1 MIKLKTVA
9 LAAIS
14 GLMASGACAQAPIAQ
29 TESMKVE
36 VTEHQIDEI
45 GGVIY
50 SQIQSRRSNRAMR
63 MTLLVPRT
71 RSNRAMRMTLL
82 VPRTAEKKPAII
94 YFPGG
99 GFTTTDYEKFIE
111 MRFALAKAG
120 FVVAAAE
127 YRVVPNK
134 FPAIL
139 EDGKSAVRFLKAHAD
154 AYGIDASKIG
164 VLGDSAGGYLSQMV
178 AVTGNE
184 KQFDKGDN
192 LHVDSTVQAA
202 ATLYGISDL
211 RNIGA
216 GFDEAIQKV
225 HQSPAVTEALLVNAL
240 LVNGVAFNEYPGASI
255 LSDSDKALAAS
266 SLGHIKKNLPPF
278 LIMHGTEDKLV
289 SPVQSEQLYEALK
302 QNGNRVTYVK
312 VEGAAHGDTVWFQK
326 PIIDK
331 VVTWFKDNLK

>member
-14 GLMASGACAQAPIAQ
+14 GLMASGACAQAPVAQ

-71 RSNRAMRMTLL
+71 T
-82 VPRTAEKKPAII
+82 EKKPAII

-134 FPAIL
+134 FPAII
-139 EDGKSAVRFLKAHAD
+139 EDGKSAVRFLKAHAN

-225 HQSPAVTEALLVNAL
+225 HQSPAVTEAL

>member
-14 GLMASGACAQAPIAQ
+14 GLMASGACAQAPLAQ

-50 SQIQSRRSNRAMR
+50 SQIQSR
-63 MTLLVPRT
+63 

-225 HQSPAVTEALLVNAL
+225 HQSPAVTEALLVN
-240 LVNGVAFNEYPGASI
+240 GVAFNEYPGASI

-312 VEGAAHGDTVWFQK
+312 VQGAAHGDTVWFQK

>member
-14 GLMASGACAQAPIAQ
+14 GLMASGACAQAPLAQ
-29 TESMKVE
+29 TQTMKVE
-36 VTEHQIDEI
+36 VSEHQIDEI

-71 RSNRAMRMTLL
+71 
-82 VPRTAEKKPAII
+82 AEKKPAIV

-139 EDGKSAVRFLKAHAD
+139 EDGKSAVRFLRAHAD
-154 AYGIDASKIG
+154 AYDIDASKIG

-216 GFDEAIQKV
+216 GFDEAIEKV
-225 HQSPAVTEALLVNAL
+225 HQSPAVTEALLVN
-240 LVNGVAFNEYPGASI
+240 GVAFNDNPGASI
-255 LSDSDKALAAS
+255 LSDSNKALAAS
-266 SLGHIKKNLPPF
+266 PLGHIKKNLPPF

-289 SPVQSEQLYEALK
+289 SPIQSEQLYEALK
-302 QNGNRVTYVK
+302 QSGNRVTYVK

>member
-71 RSNRAMRMTLL
+71 
-82 VPRTAEKKPAII
+82 AEKKPAII

-111 MRFALAKAG
+111 MRYALAKAG

-225 HQSPAVTEALLVNAL
+225 HQSPAVTEALLVN
-240 LVNGVAFNEYPGASI
+240 GVAFNEYPGASI

>member
-14 GLMASGACAQAPIAQ
+14 GLMASGACAQAPVAQ

-36 VTEHQIDEI
+36 FTEHQIDEI

-71 RSNRAMRMTLL
+71 T
-82 VPRTAEKKPAII
+82 EKKPAII

-139 EDGKSAVRFLKAHAD
+139 EDGKSAVRFLKAHAN

-225 HQSPAVTEALLVNAL
+225 HQSPAVTEAL

>member
-14 GLMASGACAQAPIAQ
+14 GLMASGACAQAPVAQ

-50 SQIQSRRSNRAMR
+50 SQIQSR
-63 MTLLVPRT
+63 

-225 HQSPAVTEALLVNAL
+225 HQSPAVTEALLVN
-240 LVNGVAFNEYPGASI
+240 GVAFNEYPGASI

-302 QNGNRVTYVK
+302 QSGNRVTYVK

-331 VVTWFKDNLK
+331 VVAWFKDNLK

>member
-14 GLMASGACAQAPIAQ
+14 GLMASGACAQAPVAQ

-71 RSNRAMRMTLL
+71 
-82 VPRTAEKKPAII
+82 AEKKPAII

-99 GFTTTDYEKFIE
+99 GFTTTDYEKFIQ

-139 EDGKSAVRFLKAHAD
+139 EDGKSAVRFLKAHAN

-225 HQSPAVTEALLVNAL
+225 HQSPAVTEAL

>member
-14 GLMASGACAQAPIAQ
+14 GLMASGACAQAPVAQ
-29 TESMKVE
+29 TESIKVE

-50 SQIQSRRSNRAMR
+50 SQIQSR
-63 MTLLVPRT
+63 

-184 KQFDKGDN
+184 KEFDKGDN
-192 LHVDSTVQAA
+192 LHVGSTVQAA

-225 HQSPAVTEALLVNAL
+225 HQSPAVTEAL

>member
-14 GLMASGACAQAPIAQ
+14 GLMASGACAQAPVAQ

-50 SQIQSRRSNRAMR
+50 SQIQSR
-63 MTLLVPRT
+63 

-225 HQSPAVTEALLVNAL
+225 HQSPAVTEALLVN
-240 LVNGVAFNEYPGASI
+240 GVAFNEYPGASI

-331 VVTWFKDNLK
+331 VVTWT

>member
-14 GLMASGACAQAPIAQ
+14 GLMASGACAQAPVAQ

-71 RSNRAMRMTLL
+71 
-82 VPRTAEKKPAII
+82 AEKKPAII

-111 MRFALAKAG
+111 LRFALAKAG

-225 HQSPAVTEALLVNAL
+225 HQSPAVTEALLVN
-240 LVNGVAFNEYPGASI
+240 GVAFNEYPGASI

>member
-14 GLMASGACAQAPIAQ
+14 GLMANGACAQAPVAQ

-71 RSNRAMRMTLL
+71 
-82 VPRTAEKKPAII
+82 AEKKPAIV

-139 EDGKSAVRFLKAHAD
+139 EDGKSAVRFLKAHAN

-225 HQSPAVTEALLVNAL
+225 HQSPAVTEAL

>member
-14 GLMASGACAQAPIAQ
+14 GLMASGACAQAPVAQ

-50 SQIQSRRSNRAMR
+50 SQIQSR
-63 MTLLVPRT
+63 

-225 HQSPAVTEALLVNAL
+225 HQSPAVTEALLVN
-240 LVNGVAFNEYPGASI
+240 GVAFNESPGASI

>member
-14 GLMASGACAQAPIAQ
+14 GLIASGACAQAPVAQ

-50 SQIQSRRSNRAMR
+50 SQIQSR
-63 MTLLVPRT
+63 

-225 HQSPAVTEALLVNAL
+225 HQSPAVTEALLVN
-240 LVNGVAFNEYPGASI
+240 GVAFNEYPGASI

>member
-14 GLMASGACAQAPIAQ
+14 GLMASGACAQAPVAQ

-50 SQIQSRRSNRAMR
+50 SQIQSR
-63 MTLLVPRT
+63 

-225 HQSPAVTEALLVNAL
+225 HQSPAVTEALLVN
-240 LVNGVAFNEYPGASI
+240 GVAFNEYPGASI

-331 VVTWFKDNLK
+331 VVTWFKNNLK

>member
-14 GLMASGACAQAPIAQ
+14 GLMASGACAQAPVAQ

-71 RSNRAMRMTLL
+71 T
-82 VPRTAEKKPAII
+82 EKKPAII

-225 HQSPAVTEALLVNAL
+225 HQSPAVTEALLVN
-240 LVNGVAFNEYPGASI
+240 GVAFNEYPGASI

-302 QNGNRVTYVK
+302 QSGNRVTYVK

>member
-14 GLMASGACAQAPIAQ
+14 GLMASGACAQAPVAQ

-71 RSNRAMRMTLL
+71 T
-82 VPRTAEKKPAII
+82 EKKPAII

-99 GFTTTDYEKFIE
+99 GFSTTDYEKFIE

-139 EDGKSAVRFLKAHAD
+139 EDGKSAVRFLKAHAN

-225 HQSPAVTEALLVNAL
+225 HQSPAVTEALLVN
-240 LVNGVAFNEYPGASI
+240 GVAFNEYPGASI

-312 VEGAAHGDTVWFQK
+312 VQGAAHGDTVWFQK

>member
-50 SQIQSRRSNRAMR
+50 SQIQSR
-63 MTLLVPRT
+63 

-154 AYGIDASKIG
+154 TYGIDASKIG

-225 HQSPAVTEALLVNAL
+225 HQSPAVTEAL

>member
-14 GLMASGACAQAPIAQ
+14 GLMASGACAQAPVAQ

-50 SQIQSRRSNRAMR
+50 SQIQSR
-63 MTLLVPRT
+63 

-139 EDGKSAVRFLKAHAD
+139 EDGKSAVRFLKAHAN

-225 HQSPAVTEALLVNAL
+225 HQSPAVTEALLVN
-240 LVNGVAFNEYPGASI
+240 GVAFNEYPGASI

-312 VEGAAHGDTVWFQK
+312 VEGAGHGDTVWFQK

>member
-1 MIKLKTVA
+1 MTKLKKMALATVA
-9 LAAIS
+9 SSLIAT
-14 GLMASGACAQAPIAQ
+14 GACAQTPIAK
-29 TESMKVE
+29 TETLKVE
-36 VTEHQIDEI
+36 VTEYQIDEI
-45 GGVIY
+45 GGVLY
-50 SQIQSRRSNRAMR
+50 SQIQSRRANRAMR

-71 RSNRAMRMTLL
+71 SER
-82 VPRTAEKKPAII
+82 KPAII

-139 EDGKSAVRFLKAHAD
+139 EDGKSAVRFLKANAEV
-154 AYGIDASKIG
+154 YGIDPSKIG

-178 AVTGNE
+178 AVTSQE
-184 KQFDKGDN
+184 SEFDKGQN
-192 LHVDSTVQAA
+192 LHVDSSVQAA

-216 GFDEAIQKV
+216 GFDLDIQKV
-225 HQSPAVTEALLVNAL
+225 HQSPAVTEAL

-255 LSDSDKALAAS
+255 LEDSNRALKAS
-266 SLGHIKKNLPPF
+266 PLGHIRENLPAF
-278 LIMHGTEDKLV
+278 LIMHGTNDKLV

-302 QNGNRVTYVK
+302 RSNNRVTYVK
-312 VEGAAHGDTVWFQK
+312 VEGAGHGDTVWFQK

-331 VVTWFKDNLK
+331 VVSWFKTNLK

>member
-14 GLMASGACAQAPIAQ
+14 GLMASGACAQAPVAQ

-71 RSNRAMRMTLL
+71 T
-82 VPRTAEKKPAII
+82 EKKPAII

-111 MRFALAKAG
+111 MRIALAKAG

-225 HQSPAVTEALLVNAL
+225 HQSPAVTEALLVN
-240 LVNGVAFNEYPGASI
+240 GVAFNEYPGASI

-326 PIIDK
+326 PIINK

>member
-14 GLMASGACAQAPIAQ
+14 GLMASGACAQAPVAQ

-63 MTLLVPRT
+63 MTLF
-71 RSNRAMRMTLL
+71 

-139 EDGKSAVRFLKAHAD
+139 EDGKSAVRFLKAHAN

-225 HQSPAVTEALLVNAL
+225 HQSPAVTEAL

>member
-1 MIKLKTVA
+1 
-9 LAAIS
+9 
-14 GLMASGACAQAPIAQ
+14 
-29 TESMKVE
+29 MKVE
-36 VTEHQIDEI
+36 VSEHQIDEI

-50 SQIQSRRSNRAMR
+50 SQIQSRRSNRAM
-63 MTLLVPRT
+63 P
-71 RSNRAMRMTLL
+71 MTLL

-225 HQSPAVTEALLVNAL
+225 HQSPAVTEALLVN
-240 LVNGVAFNEYPGASI
+240 GVAFNEYPGASI

-312 VEGAAHGDTVWFQK
+312 VQGAAHGDTVWFQK

>member
-14 GLMASGACAQAPIAQ
+14 GLMASGACAQAPVAQ

-50 SQIQSRRSNRAMR
+50 SQIQSR
-63 MTLLVPRT
+63 

-139 EDGKSAVRFLKAHAD
+139 EDGKSAVRFLKAHAN

-164 VLGDSAGGYLSQMV
+164 VLCDSAGGYLSQMV

-225 HQSPAVTEALLVNAL
+225 HQSPAVTEAL

>member
-14 GLMASGACAQAPIAQ
+14 GLMASGACAQAPVAQ

-50 SQIQSRRSNRAMR
+50 SQIQSR
-63 MTLLVPRT
+63 

-225 HQSPAVTEALLVNAL
+225 HQSPAVTEALLVN
-240 LVNGVAFNEYPGASI
+240 GVAFNEYPGASI

-289 SPVQSEQLYEALK
+289 SPVQSKQLYEALK

>member
-14 GLMASGACAQAPIAQ
+14 GLMASGACAQAPVAQ

-71 RSNRAMRMTLL
+71 N
-82 VPRTAEKKPAII
+82 EKKPAII

-139 EDGKSAVRFLKAHAD
+139 EDGKSAVRFLKAHAN

-216 GFDEAIQKV
+216 GFDQAIQKV
-225 HQSPAVTEALLVNAL
+225 HQSPAVTEAL

>member
-14 GLMASGACAQAPIAQ
+14 GLLASGACAQAPVAQ
-29 TESMKVE
+29 TKSMKVE

-71 RSNRAMRMTLL
+71 
-82 VPRTAEKKPAII
+82 AEKKPAII
-94 YFPGG
+94 SFPGG

-225 HQSPAVTEALLVNAL
+225 HQSPAVTEALLVN
-240 LVNGVAFNEYPGASI
+240 GVAFNEYPGASI

>member
-14 GLMASGACAQAPIAQ
+14 GLMASGACAQAPVAQ

-50 SQIQSRRSNRAMR
+50 SQIQSR
-63 MTLLVPRT
+63 

-139 EDGKSAVRFLKAHAD
+139 EDGKSAVRFLKAHAN

-225 HQSPAVTEALLVNAL
+225 HQSPAVTEAL

-331 VVTWFKDNLK
+331 VVTWFKDNLE

>member
-14 GLMASGACAQAPIAQ
+14 GLMASGACAQAPVAQ

-50 SQIQSRRSNRAMR
+50 SQIQSR
-63 MTLLVPRT
+63 

-154 AYGIDASKIG
+154 DYGIDASKIG

-216 GFDEAIQKV
+216 GFDKAIQKV
-225 HQSPAVTEALLVNAL
+225 HQSPAVTEAL

-312 VEGAAHGDTVWFQK
+312 VEGATHGDTVWFQK

-331 VVTWFKDNLK
+331 VVNQTSR

>member
-1 MIKLKTVA
+1 MIKLKTAA

-14 GLMASGACAQAPIAQ
+14 GLMASGACAQAPVAQ

-50 SQIQSRRSNRAMR
+50 SQIQSR
-63 MTLLVPRT
+63 

-134 FPAIL
+134 FPAII

-225 HQSPAVTEALLVNAL
+225 HQSPAVTEAL

>member
-14 GLMASGACAQAPIAQ
+14 GLMASGASAQAPLAQ
-29 TESMKVE
+29 TQTMKVE
-36 VTEHQIDEI
+36 VSEHQIDEI

-71 RSNRAMRMTLL
+71 
-82 VPRTAEKKPAII
+82 AEKKPAIV

-139 EDGKSAVRFLKAHAD
+139 EDGKSAVRFLRAHAD

-178 AVTGNE
+178 AVTGKE

-192 LHVDSTVQAA
+192 LHIDSSVQAA
-202 ATLYGISDL
+202 VTLYGISDL

-216 GFDEAIQKV
+216 GFDEAIEKV
-225 HQSPAVTEALLVNAL
+225 HQSPAVTEALLVN
-240 LVNGVAFNEYPGASI
+240 GVAFNDNPGASI
-255 LSDSDKALAAS
+255 LSDSNKALAAS
-266 SLGHIKKNLPPF
+266 PLGHIKKNLPPF

-289 SPVQSEQLYEALK
+289 SPIQSEQLYEALK
-302 QNGNRVTYVK
+302 QSGNRVTYVK

>member
-14 GLMASGACAQAPIAQ
+14 GLMASGACAQAPVAQ

-50 SQIQSRRSNRAMR
+50 SQIQSR
-63 MTLLVPRT
+63 

-139 EDGKSAVRFLKAHAD
+139 EDGKSAVRFLRAHAD

-225 HQSPAVTEALLVNAL
+225 HQSPAVTEALLVN
-240 LVNGVAFNEYPGASI
+240 GVAFNEYPGASI

-302 QNGNRVTYVK
+302 QSGNRVTYVK

>member
-14 GLMASGACAQAPIAQ
+14 GLMASGACAQAPVAQ

-50 SQIQSRRSNRAMR
+50 SQIQSR
-63 MTLLVPRT
+63 

-225 HQSPAVTEALLVNAL
+225 HQSPAVTEALLVN
-240 LVNGVAFNEYPGASI
+240 GVAFNEYPGASI

-302 QNGNRVTYVK
+302 QNGNLVTYVK

>member
-14 GLMASGACAQAPIAQ
+14 GLMASGAGAQAPLAQ
-29 TESMKVE
+29 TQTMKVE
-36 VTEHQIDEI
+36 VSQHQIDEI

-50 SQIQSRRSNRAMR
+50 SQIQSR
-63 MTLLVPRT
+63 

-139 EDGKSAVRFLKAHAD
+139 EDGKSAGRFLKAHAD

-225 HQSPAVTEALLVNAL
+225 HQSPAVTEAL

>member
-71 RSNRAMRMTLL
+71 
-82 VPRTAEKKPAII
+82 AEKKPAII

-134 FPAIL
+134 FPTIL

-225 HQSPAVTEALLVNAL
+225 HQSPAVTEALLVN
-240 LVNGVAFNEYPGASI
+240 GVAFNEYPGASI
-255 LSDSDKALAAS
+255 LSDSDKALTAS

>member
-14 GLMASGACAQAPIAQ
+14 GLMASGVCAQAPVAQ

-50 SQIQSRRSNRAMR
+50 SQIQSR
-63 MTLLVPRT
+63 

-139 EDGKSAVRFLKAHAD
+139 EDGKSAVRFLKAHAN

-225 HQSPAVTEALLVNAL
+225 HQSPAVTEAL

>member
-1 MIKLKTVA
+1 MVIKLKTVA

-14 GLMASGACAQAPIAQ
+14 GLMASGACAQAPVAQ

-71 RSNRAMRMTLL
+71 
-82 VPRTAEKKPAII
+82 AEKKPAIV

-139 EDGKSAVRFLKAHAD
+139 EDGKSAVRFLKAHAN

-225 HQSPAVTEALLVNAL
+225 HQSPAVTEAL

>member
-14 GLMASGACAQAPIAQ
+14 GLMASGACAQAPFAQ

-71 RSNRAMRMTLL
+71 T
-82 VPRTAEKKPAII
+82 EKKPAII

-139 EDGKSAVRFLKAHAD
+139 EDGKSAVRFLKAHAN

-225 HQSPAVTEALLVNAL
+225 HQSPAVTEALLVN
-240 LVNGVAFNEYPGASI
+240 GVAFNEYPGASI

-312 VEGAAHGDTVWFQK
+312 VQGAAHGDTVWFQK

>member
-14 GLMASGACAQAPIAQ
+14 GLMASGACAQAPVAQ

-36 VTEHQIDEI
+36 VSEHQIDEI

-50 SQIQSRRSNRAMR
+50 SQIQSR
-63 MTLLVPRT
+63 

-192 LHVDSTVQAA
+192 LHIDSTVQAA

-225 HQSPAVTEALLVNAL
+225 HQSPAVTEAL

-302 QNGNRVTYVK
+302 QSGNRVTYVK

-331 VVTWFKDNLK
+331 VVAWFKDNLK

>member
-14 GLMASGACAQAPIAQ
+14 GLMASGACAQAPVAQ

-36 VTEHQIDEI
+36 VSEHQIDEI

-71 RSNRAMRMTLL
+71 T
-82 VPRTAEKKPAII
+82 EKKPAII

-139 EDGKSAVRFLKAHAD
+139 EDGKSAVRFLKAHAN

-225 HQSPAVTEALLVNAL
+225 HQSPAVTEAL